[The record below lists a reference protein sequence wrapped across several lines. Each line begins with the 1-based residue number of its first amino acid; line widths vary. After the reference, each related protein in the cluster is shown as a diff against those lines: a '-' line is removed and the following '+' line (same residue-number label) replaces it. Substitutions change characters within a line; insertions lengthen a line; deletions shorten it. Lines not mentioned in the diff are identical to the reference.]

1 MSSDPRWRVAA
12 IPDHLL
18 TLATMS
24 ERFGDAVRS
33 ARIRCA
39 SNAYVDPSPVDALF
53 QRSTDLAESVRRVG
67 QRLDAADLADRLTRY
82 SSVLRSSMR
91 SRALNHRSGQ
101 TKLLGEG
108 NSRQFFRIVTAGNG
122 RVVEV
127 IGDLRHARH
136 VAVIVPGMTN
146 SIRDYDPNTR
156 IKGTELAKAM
166 RAYDPSTAVVV
177 WLGYRT
183 PNQTAAGLAEGA
195 ASGRAQD
202 GARQLV
208 DDLEVLRRMAPES
221 HLTVIGHSY
230 GSVVAGETLLS
241 YPLAKRVDALG
252 IEDVA
257 VVGSPGM
264 NTNSRR
270 ALGHPDIDVW
280 ASKVTTIDPGS
291 ISVSRNKHRGFEI
304 PLPVP
309 MPYRIGPFGNGPVAV
324 DLSPPHPSDLIPF
337 LPVHGE
343 DPSAKGFG
351 AKRFSSAGATG
362 HSEYFKKGTLAL
374 ENLARIATNRP
385 VGSTQAPG
393 TDQRDPGKAAEKKDR
408 PPTVR

>member
-12 IPDHLL
+12 IPNHLL
-18 TLATMS
+18 TLASMS
-24 ERFGDAVRS
+24 ERFGDAVRA

-39 SNAYVDPSPVDALF
+39 SNGYVDPSPLDALF

-67 QRLDAADLADRLTRY
+67 QRLDAADLADRLGRY

-108 NSRQFFRIVTAGNG
+108 NGRQFFRIATAGNG

-127 IGDLRHARH
+127 IGDLHRARH

-166 RAYDPSTAVVV
+166 RAYDPNTAVVV

-183 PNQTAAGLAEGA
+183 PNQTAAGLVEGA
-195 ASGRAQD
+195 ASGRARD

-221 HLTVIGHSY
+221 HLTIIGHSY

-280 ASKVTTIDPGS
+280 ASKVATIELGS
-291 ISVSRNKHRGFEI
+291 ISVNRKQRGLYV
-304 PLPVP
+304 PLPIPV
-309 MPYRIGPFGNGPVAV
+309 PYRIGPFGNGPV
-324 DLSPPHPSDLIPF
+324 DITPPHPSDLIPF
-337 LPVHGE
+337 VPVHGE

-351 AKRFSSAGATG
+351 AKRFSSAGASG
-362 HSEYFKKGTLAL
+362 HSEYFKKGTVAL

-385 VGSTQAPG
+385 VGPTLAAGADERGGS
-393 TDQRDPGKAAEKKDR
+393 KAAQKKDR
-408 PPTVR
+408 APTVR